1 MVRIAARRA
10 FSQNFLMTEC
20 DAVRK
25 LAGLRPT
32 HINLYQV
39 ADGHGLPRTVGTRLS
54 GVLLSV
60 HPARFRPGHQSAAS
74 AKHPNTRQ
82 VQGPGLLPVDLL
94 WRILGLRWITPGG
107 LWTFCGYMKHRE
119 ITYQKPLA
127 WALATGVEISH
138 YRKWAPSRRLGRT
151 WDRGTG
157 TAGGYPAW

>member
-39 ADGHGLPRTVGTRLS
+39 ADGHGLPRTVGARLS

-82 VQGPGLLPVDLL
+82 VQGPPAACGFAVEDSGLAVDN
-94 WRILGLRWITPGG
+94 
-107 LWTFCGYMKHRE
+107 
-119 ITYQKPLA
+119 
-127 WALATGVEISH
+127 
-138 YRKWAPSRRLGRT
+138 SRRVVDILWIHET
-151 WDRGTG
+151 S
-157 TAGGYPAW
+157 